1 MKSLKVM
8 VLLVSVFLAL
18 TLTLIADEI
27 ITNDTILTM
36 VKAGLGEELV
46 ITKINTT
53 QNQFDV
59 STENIVKLKKE
70 GVGEN
75 IIKAMIEASATKT
88 NTAKQKAVQKVSPAE
103 SPRSEQGTVPREKEQ
118 KKSGNVDYDEKDIYY
133 ARCNL
138 KVIKGNRIT
147 WVNWQSTP
155 VFIPVGTK
163 LKVVKSGDT
172 ASVINVETGSS
183 YTLDIGGDGDALLEK
198 FVTKKPIDIN
208 QFPADVQSNI
218 RNTVARI
225 GMTKEEV
232 YIAMGPPTNVSSAR
246 TKTMT
251 YEDIMD
257 ADLWVYARRR
267 AGKSI
272 GVAFDPGTGR
282 VNRTEGIWR

>member
-36 VKAGLGEELV
+36 VKAGLGDELV
-46 ITKINTT
+46 ITKIKTS

-59 STENIVKLKKE
+59 STKNILKLKNE
-70 GVGEN
+70 GVGDN
-75 IIKAMIEASATKT
+75 IIKAMLEAS
-88 NTAKQKAVQKVSPAE
+88 AKQKAVQKVSPAE
-103 SPRSEQGTVPREKEQ
+103 SSRSEQGTVPREKEQ

-198 FVTKKPIDIN
+198 FVTKKPIDID

-232 YIAMGPPTNVSSAR
+232 YIAMGPPTNISSAR

-251 YEDIMD
+251 YEDIMG

-282 VNRTEGIWR
+282 VNRTEGIWK

>member
-1 MKSLKVM
+1 
-8 VLLVSVFLAL
+8 
-18 TLTLIADEI
+18 
-27 ITNDTILTM
+27 M
-36 VKAGLGEELV
+36 VKAGLGDELV
-46 ITKINTT
+46 ITKIKTS

-59 STENIVKLKKE
+59 STKNILKLKNE
-70 GVGEN
+70 GVGDN
-75 IIKAMIEASATKT
+75 IIKAMLEAS
-88 NTAKQKAVQKVSPAE
+88 AKQKAVQKVSPAE